1 MVGKLIVVIVI
12 AIMVFVSLNTGAQA
26 NAEMVGEDS
35 LTYPVSKP
43 IPWDTVV
50 GRYRKL
56 AEVCQDCFV
65 IVEKGMRSEGFFGYI
80 RKHQDVFLPI
90 IAFVLLYLVW
100 LRRRARQ

>member
-1 MVGKLIVVIVI
+1 MRYMTILIV
-12 AIMVFVSLNTGAQA
+12 FLSLNTGAFA
-26 NAEMVGEDS
+26 NSEVVGSDS

-43 IPWDTVV
+43 IPWDTVI

-56 AEVCQDCFV
+56 AEVSQECFV
-65 IVEKGMRSEGFFGYI
+65 MVENGMRSEGLFGYI

-90 IAFVLLYLVW
+90 IVFLVLYLVW

>member
-1 MVGKLIVVIVI
+1 MVRKLIV
-12 AIMVFVSLNTGAQA
+12 IMVFVSLNTGALP
-26 NAEMVGEDS
+26 NADSVEVDS

-50 GRYRKL
+50 GKYRKL
-56 AEVCQDCFV
+56 AEVCQECFV
-65 IVEKGMRSEGFFGYI
+65 MVEKGIRSEGVIGYI

>member
-1 MVGKLIVVIVI
+1 MVKKWIVIV
-12 AIMVFVSLNTGAQA
+12 VFVSMNTGALA
-26 NAEMVGEDS
+26 NADVVGSDS
-35 LTYPVSKP
+35 LTYPASKS

-50 GRYRKL
+50 SSCRKL
-56 AEVCQDCFV
+56 AEVSQECFV
-65 IVEKGMRSEGFFGYI
+65 MVEKGMRSEGLFGYI